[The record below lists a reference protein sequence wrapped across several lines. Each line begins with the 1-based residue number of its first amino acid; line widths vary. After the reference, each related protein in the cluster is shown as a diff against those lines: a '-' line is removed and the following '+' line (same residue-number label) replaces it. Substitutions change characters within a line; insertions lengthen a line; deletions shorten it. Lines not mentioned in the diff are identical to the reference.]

1 MNSESGQKLSLDEL
15 KQRNTQQD
23 TQPTPQ
29 VVPQPI
35 VIQCAMPEV
44 LEYVKK
50 SMEDILQYDMIQAE
64 LLREIYKGHQSPVY
78 YGQVED
84 LQKKMNKLLDQIE
97 SLKTLVEQNA
107 QAGNENAGYVSGRIR
122 WNTILTPVILVGL
135 LVLLHSLGVL

>member
-1 MNSESGQKLSLDEL
+1 MNSEYEQKLSLDEL

-78 YGQVED
+78 CGQVED
-84 LQKKMNKLLDQIE
+84 LQKKMTKLLDQIE
-97 SLKTLVEQNA
+97 RLKTLVEQNT
-107 QAGNENAGYVSGRIR
+107 QAGNENGKYVSRHIR
-122 WNTILTPVILVGL
+122 WNTILAPVLLVGL
-135 LVLLHSLGVL
+135 LVLLRSLGAL

>member
-1 MNSESGQKLSLDEL
+1 MNSESEQKLSLDEL

-23 TQPTPQ
+23 TQPVQQ

-35 VIQCAMPEV
+35 VIQCAMPEL

-84 LQKKMNKLLDQIE
+84 LHKKMSKLLDQME
-97 SLKTLVEQNA
+97 SLKTLVEQNT
-107 QAGNENAGYVSGRIR
+107 QAGNENGKYVSRHIR
-122 WNTILTPVILVGL
+122 WNTILAPVLLVGL